1 MNWNDI
7 INSLKEYL
15 SIINPILEYKIN
27 FINISIGT
35 IILIVIVTLI
45 VLQIVKFVK
54 FKILTEITKYAK
66 NKNIKIL
73 DLVIEQ
79 VNKVGNPFFIAST
92 LYVVSS
98 IFGLKDVREAVFYPL
113 FVIVCGYYSIS
124 IIKSLLTWLVSAS
137 LANPNAT
144 AEEKKDIAFIQLVQ
158 TFVGIFTW
166 VFVFIS
172 VSQILGWNISAV
184 ISVLGVSSIAVAFAL
199 QNILADVFAAFTI
212 YIDQP
217 FKPGDQIMLS
227 EYTGTVKKI
236 GLKSTRISLLDGD
249 ELIVSNRDL
258 TSARV
263 RNLRKIS
270 ARRVSTH
277 ILLDHEMD
285 TVKLKLAR
293 SLIID
298 AINLNEEVQLRRV
311 NLTKISGNG
320 KEIQYVYLIED
331 EEYEVFCRIQEEISF
346 RILEMFE
353 ENEIK
358 IAIVGS

>member
-1 MNWNDI
+1 MNWSEIFTN
-7 INSLKEYL
+7 LKEYFT
-15 SIINPILEYKIN
+15 IINPVLEYKIN
-27 FINISIGT
+27 FINISLGT
-35 IILIVIVTLI
+35 ILLIVIVTLV

-54 FKILTEITKYAK
+54 FKLLTEVTKYAK

-73 DLVIEQ
+73 DLVVEQ
-79 VNKVGNPFFIAST
+79 INKVGNPFFIAST
-92 LYVVSS
+92 LYVVSILFNLKEVRDN
-98 IFGLKDVREAVFYPL
+98 IFFPI

-124 IIKSLLTWLVSAS
+124 IIKSLLTWLVTAS

-144 AEEKKDIAFIQLVQ
+144 PEEKKDIAFVQLVQ

-184 ISVLGVSSIAVAFAL
+184 LSVLGVSSIAVAFAL

-277 ILLDHEMD
+277 ILIDHAMSSE
-285 TVKLKLAR
+285 KLKLAR

-311 NLTKISGNG
+311 NLSKILGTG
-320 KEIQYVYLIED
+320 KEIQFVYLIED
-331 EEYEVFCRIQEEISF
+331 EEYEVFCRIQEEINF
-346 RILEMFE
+346 RIIEGFE
-353 ENEIK
+353 ENQIK
-358 IAIVGS
+358 FAIVT